1 IASGVKRPEFVNVF
15 SPTDKIVRVLGARA
29 AGKTAS
35 RDRGMKLPWWKRYA
49 RFVQGWKTI
58 GIEGSDRDLRSRYEN
73 WVDIDLTSDKT
84 QAWGAA
90 RDMDLKGTLR
100 ESSVFIYELLRSKFK
115 KAEIWDHWVHY
126 THEGNWKLYRA
137 LLEPGELAL
146 SDLPQA

>member
-1 IASGVKRPEFVNVF
+1 MEEISGV
-15 SPTDKIVRVLGARA
+15 
-29 AGKTAS
+29 TA
-35 RDRGMKLPWWKRYA
+35 
-49 RFVQGWKTI
+49 V

-100 ESSVFIYELLRSKFK
+100 ESSFFVYELLRSKFK
-115 KAEIWDHWVHY
+115 KVEIWDHWVHY
-126 THEGNWKLYRA
+126 THEGNWKLYRE
-137 LLEPGELAL
+137 LLEPGKLVL